1 MARLTLPVRLGQYAN
16 DGTGDDLRT
25 AFERVNNSF
34 SDLLVSAPI
43 ESATNLG
50 PTTGNAAGLF
60 AGKNGVSLEF
70 KGLTSTGSSV
80 AITRPN
86 ATSVNLEA
94 VTRLQSDTIPTLGGN
109 LNLNNFY
116 ISNGDVRTTV
126 NSYDVRVLA
135 NLVSLMLP
143 AFTASNNAGFNI
155 NFGTITSPAAPSID
169 MGTISP
175 VPNVN
180 RLDFGTIA

>member
-1 MARLTLPVRLGQYAN
+1 MTRLTLPVRLGQYAN

-43 ESATNLG
+43 ETAVNLG
-50 PTTGNAAGLF
+50 PTTGNVAGVF
-60 AGKNGVSLEF
+60 ARKTGVSLEF
-70 KGLTSTGSSV
+70 RSLTSTGSSV
-80 AITRPN
+80 AITKPN
-86 ATSVNLEA
+86 DTTVNLEA
-94 VTRLQSDTIPTLGGN
+94 ITRLENDTVPGLGGN

-126 NSYDVRVLA
+126 NRYDVKVLA
-135 NLVSLMLP
+135 NLVALMLP

-155 NFGTITSPAAPSID
+155 DFGTITDPATPSID
-169 MGTISP
+169 MGSISP